1 MLDEH
6 YDYHSTR
13 NRHALFERAIAA
25 TVRPGDR
32 VADLGCGTG
41 ILGLM
46 CLKAGAG
53 FSYEIETGPILEAAR
68 ETFLRTGFA
77 ERAAFIREKT
87 NRVTLPEPVDLLICD
102 HVGYFGI
109 DYGIIAMLQ
118 DARRRFL
125 APGGRIMPLR
135 LVLRLAPVSSR
146 KAFRRVTRWRAP
158 KIAPEFRWL
167 NDLAT
172 HQKQTAN
179 LAAEDLLQ
187 DALPVAEIDFREDIP
202 ESLVMTAEFKAAQSG
217 PLHGLAGWFEAELAP
232 GIWMTNAPGH
242 PKAITRPQAFFP
254 IDPPIDVSRGEVIR
268 TSLVI
273 RHAEETIV
281 WEVQLPARKIRV
293 RRSTLEGE
301 LLDAAWR
308 KRAEP
313 GFTPRL
319 SAEARAWQKVLACCD
334 GTRTT
339 QEVIAHVQETYPDLM
354 PSAEEI
360 AAFVTRVIERD
371 TQ

>member
-1 MLDEH
+1 MPAAVIVAADGYRRVDYSLLGFCPHPKSLIIACGRGACPSGNGVARSISKPICLWPSGGGLRARQTMLDEH

-13 NRHALFERAIAA
+13 NRNALFERAIAA

-41 ILGLM
+41 VLGLM

-68 ETFLRTGFA
+68 ETFMRAGFA

-125 APGGRIMPLR
+125 APGGRIMPRR

-146 KAFRRVTRWRAP
+146 KTFRRVTRWRAP

-167 NDLAT
+167 NDLGNPSEADG
-172 HQKQTAN
+172 QSRCGGPSSGR
-179 LAAEDLLQ
+179 LACRGHR
-187 DALPVAEIDFREDIP
+187 LPGRHPGEPCDDGRVQGREVGPAPWPCRLVRGGTCARHLDDQCARKP
-202 ESLVMTAEFKAAQSG
+202 E
-217 PLHGLAGWFEAELAP
+217 
-232 GIWMTNAPGH
+232 
-242 PKAITRPQAFFP
+242 AITRPQAFLSDRPAHRGFEGR
-254 IDPPIDVSRGEVIR
+254 DQSARVS
-268 TSLVI
+268 
-273 RHAEETIV
+273 
-281 WEVQLPARKIRV
+281 
-293 RRSTLEGE
+293 
-301 LLDAAWR
+301 
-308 KRAEP
+308 
-313 GFTPRL
+313 
-319 SAEARAWQKVLACCD
+319 
-334 GTRTT
+334 
-339 QEVIAHVQETYPDLM
+339 
-354 PSAEEI
+354 
-360 AAFVTRVIERD
+360 
-371 TQ
+371 